1 MAIEVKIPAIGESI
15 TSGVVSVWHKKSGDF
30 VNEGDALFTLET
42 DKVSTEIV
50 AEKAGLLQTKV
61 PEGQEVKIG
70 EVVATI
76 DESKRPP
83 EEKKVPEAKKTE
95 KPPEKKEEPGEKK
108 KEPESEKKAAEEKPP
123 VAAGDLSAVA
133 SAKADD
139 RGAPQ
144 PTVAATALLSP
155 AVRRIVEEEH
165 IEPDKIHG
173 TGKGGRLTKGD
184 ALAAAQ
190 ERGKADSSAVALAKA
205 EEKIEARA
213 AEPSADGR
221 FVRKKMSPLR
231 RKIAQQL
238 VMAQHTAAILTTF
251 NECDLSAVQ
260 ELRRKAQEEFT
271 KKNGVKLGL
280 MSFFV
285 KACVEALK
293 AVPVVNGRIED
304 DDFIQNNF
312 YDIGV
317 AVGTERGLVV
327 PVVRDA
333 DKKSF
338 ADLERD
344 IADYAS
350 LARDGKLKIEDLQG
364 GTFTITNGGV
374 YGSLFAT
381 PILNPPQSGILG
393 MHKIMPRP
401 VAMDGKVEVRPMMYL
416 ALSYDHRAIDGKEAV
431 TFLIK
436 VKDCIEDPKK
446 LPLDF

>member
-1 MAIEVKIPAIGESI
+1 MAIEVKIPAVGESI
-15 TSGVVSVWHKKSGDF
+15 TSGVVSAWHKKSGDF
-30 VNEGDALFTLET
+30 VNEGEPLFTLET

-50 AEKAGLLQTKV
+50 AEKAGTLETKV

-76 DESKRPP
+76 DDSKQPAEQKKEAPSKKAP
-83 EEKKVPEAKKTE
+83 EQKKEAEPSKKPT
-95 KPPEKKEEPGEKK
+95 EKKE
-108 KEPESEKKAAEEKPP
+108 P
-123 VAAGDLSAVA
+123 VAAGV
-133 SAKADD
+133 D
-139 RGAPQ
+139 RGRPESSRDIG
-144 PTVAATALLSP
+144 TTTLSP
-155 AVRRIVEEEH
+155 AVRRIVEEEKL
-165 IEPDKIHG
+165 EAEKIRG
-173 TGKGGRLTKGD
+173 TGEGGRLTKQD
-184 ALAAAQ
+184 VLAAVQ
-190 ERGKADSSAVALAKA
+190 ERGKAG
-205 EEKIEARA
+205 EKIDTREVQL
-213 AEPSADGR
+213 SGDGR

-238 VMAQHTAAILTTF
+238 VIAQHTAAILTTF
-251 NECDLSAVQ
+251 NECDMSAVQ
-260 ELRRKAQEEFT
+260 ELRRSKQQEFT

-293 AVPVVNGRIED
+293 AVPVVNGRIEG

-338 ADLERD
+338 ADVERD
-344 IADYAS
+344 IADYAAR
-350 LARDGKLKIEDLQG
+350 ARDGKLKIEDLQG

-381 PILNPPQSGILG
+381 PILNFPQSGILG

-401 VAMDGKVEVRPMMYL
+401 VAVDGKVDVRPMMYL

-436 VKDCIEDPKK
+436 VKECIEDPKK

>member
-1 MAIEVKIPAIGESI
+1 MITEVKVPSVGESV
-15 TSGVVSVWHKKSGDF
+15 TSGVVSAWHKKSGEF
-30 VNEGDALFTLET
+30 VNEGEPLFALET
-42 DKVSTEIV
+42 DKVSTDIV
-50 AEKAGLLQTKV
+50 AEKSGVLETKV

-76 DESKRPP
+76 DDSKPGAKQK
-83 EEKKVPEAKKTE
+83 EEQPKTAQPEAKKKEIEPKE
-95 KPPEKKEEPGEKK
+95 KAAIAAGADGGR
-108 KEPESEKKAAEEKPP
+108 PESKA
-123 VAAGDLSAVA
+123 
-133 SAKADD
+133 
-139 RGAPQ
+139 R
-144 PTVAATALLSP
+144 ATTLSP
-155 AVRRIVEEEH
+155 GVRRIVEEEKL
-165 IEPDKIHG
+165 DLQKITG
-173 TGKGGRLTKGD
+173 TGQGGRLTKAD
-184 ALAAAQ
+184 VLKAV
-190 ERGKADSSAVALAKA
+190 EDRGKAEPSEVEVVEA
-205 EEKIEARA
+205 EEKIEPR
-213 AEPSADGR
+213 EVQPSHDAR

-251 NECDLSAVQ
+251 NECDMSAVQ
-260 ELRRKAQEEFT
+260 ELRRTKQDEFT
-271 KKNGVKLGL
+271 KKYGIKLGL

-285 KACVEALK
+285 KAAVEALK
-293 AVPVVNGRIED
+293 AVPAVNGRIEG

-344 IADYAS
+344 IADYAGK
-350 LARDGKLKIEDLQG
+350 ARDGKLQLEDLQG

-401 VAMDGKVEVRPMMYL
+401 MAVDGKVEVRPMMYL

-436 VKDCIEDPKK
+436 VKECIEDPKK